1 MTSDLSVDITAYSL
15 TCETLRWPWRL

>member
-15 TCETLRWPWRL
+15 TCETLRRPWRL